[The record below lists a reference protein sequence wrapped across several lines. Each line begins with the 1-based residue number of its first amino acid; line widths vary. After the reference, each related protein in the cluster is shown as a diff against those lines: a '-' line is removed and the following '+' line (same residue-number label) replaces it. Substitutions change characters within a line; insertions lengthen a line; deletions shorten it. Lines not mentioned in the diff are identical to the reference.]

1 LPLAEELLVL
11 LVADELE
18 EPPVI
23 ERIAKSTFPE
33 VGLMM
38 ISLIVPMLS
47 PEDEVTDALVSWLPL
62 TSCCPILPVALKRPL
77 ELLLPLKPEPEEE
90 PELPP

>member
-1 LPLAEELLVL
+1 VKDCWPEELLLLLELAGRRSAQGTATCLPLPEELLVL
-11 LVADELE
+11 LVVDELE

-38 ISLIVPMLS
+38 MSLIVPMLS

-62 TSCCPILPVALKRPL
+62 TS
-77 ELLLPLKPEPEEE
+77 
-90 PELPP
+90 